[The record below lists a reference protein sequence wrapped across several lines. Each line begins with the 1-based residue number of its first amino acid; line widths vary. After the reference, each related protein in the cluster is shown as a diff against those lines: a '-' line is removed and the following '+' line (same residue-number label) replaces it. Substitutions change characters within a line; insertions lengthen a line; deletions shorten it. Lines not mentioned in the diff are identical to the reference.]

1 MKILEHLWTRLR
13 RVAIRLGLEP
23 RVDWEL
29 WERVDGKLM
38 ELRQNYDR
46 LAALSTG
53 DEAAEYQGCAE
64 GVSVAS
70 GHIVAVLTRVE
81 EGR

>member
-1 MKILEHLWTRLR
+1 MKILETLWTVLR

-23 RVDWEL
+23 KVDWTA
-29 WERVDGKLM
+29 WERVNEKLLN
-38 ELRQNYDR
+38 LRQNYDR

-53 DEAAEYQGCAE
+53 DEAAEYRGCAE

-70 GHIVAVLTRVE
+70 GHIVAVLTRVD

>member
-1 MKILEHLWTRLR
+1 MKILETIWTRLR
-13 RVAIRLGLEP
+13 RIAIRLGLEP
-23 RVDWEL
+23 RVDWTA
-29 WERVDGKLM
+29 WERVNEKLLN
-38 ELRQNYDR
+38 LRQNYDR